1 MLTLQAKIRKT
12 LGKKVKTLRKRGVLP
27 AVLYGPKLKE
37 ALLLEL
43 DERKFEK
50 VYKEAGE
57 SSLITLVITKGEDEA
72 KASSPS
78 LEAEGKRFPVLI
90 HEIQLAPLTGKP
102 IHVDFYQ
109 PELKEEVEV
118 LVPLVFEGIPPA
130 VKDLGGTLVK
140 NISEIRVK
148 AKPQNLPHEIKID
161 IQSLKTFEDS
171 ILIKDLKLPEGVKI
185 SRNPE
190 EIVAQV
196 SPPEKVEEELVKPIE
211 EKVEEVEKVE
221 EEGKEGKEEVE
232 KEFK

>member
-1 MLTLQAKIRKT
+1 MLSLSTKIRKEF
-12 LGKKVKTLRKRGVLP
+12 GKKVKALRKKGVLP
-27 AVLYGPKLKE
+27 GILYGPKLKE
-37 ALLLEL
+37 ALPLEL
-43 DERKFEK
+43 GERKFKK

-57 SSLITLVITKGEDEA
+57 SSLV
-72 KASSPS
+72 S
-78 LEAEGKRFPVLI
+78 LEIDGKKIPVLI
-90 HEIQLAPLTGKP
+90 HEVARDPLTEKP

-118 LVPLVFEGIPPA
+118 LVPLVFEGISPA
-130 VKDLGGTLVK
+130 VKDLGGTLIK
-140 NISEIRVK
+140 NISEIRIK

-190 EIVAQV
+190 EIVV
-196 SPPEKVEEELVKPIE
+196 SISPPEKVEEELVKPIE

-221 EEGKEGKEEVE
+221 KEKKEEEIGEVE
-232 KEFK
+232 KMPPTAAGGPTKKSPTK